1 MPQDMWV
8 EVTGRRRYHRYGER
22 ADRTRRVAGVVLLV
36 ATTVAAA
43 VYLGW
48 MVTVLN
54 WEAWYLAVPFAA
66 AEVVTLFTV
75 VLFGFLI
82 WYPRHHDEDGLE
94 VLAPVPVD
102 VFISTCGESVEVL
115 ERTIVAA
122 TRIRYE
128 PKTVYVLDD
137 AGSAEVEAL
146 ARRCGCRYLS
156 RTERGDAKAGNLN
169 FGLSRTSSPMIL
181 ALDADQVPEPE
192 ILERLQGYMR
202 FPSIAFVQSAQ
213 RFLVPRGD
221 PFGSGDELFY
231 RVMQAGKDGHNAAFS
246 CGSGVLYRRAALAS
260 VGGFSTWNL
269 VEDVHT
275 SLRMH
280 AAGWRSVYHNHPL
293 STGTAPAD
301 ILGVY
306 RQREQWATDSLRL
319 LFWEFPLT
327 RKGLTLS
334 QRLHYFY
341 AGFGYLV
348 SAFVLPFFYVV
359 PAWSSFT
366 GKFILRASALEYA
379 RYRGAYLVLSVLAIA
394 VLEHPVSARKP
405 FRIWAGLFPVFMRAT
420 VRALRSRWEK
430 PVYQVTDKSDAVPSA
445 PARLVRVLPQALIAA
460 ATVAALVYAA
470 CQGTLPPGLLA
481 INVLWGLWVVW
492 TMVGICA
499 AAMQTRRPAE
509 HRVPA

>member
-1 MPQDMWV
+1 V
-8 EVTGRRRYHRYGER
+8 KLKGRKQYHRYGEE
-22 ADRTRRVAGVVLLV
+22 ADRNRRVAGILLLV
-36 ATTVAAA
+36 LTALAAA

-48 MVTVLN
+48 MATVLN
-54 WEAWYLAVPFAA
+54 WEVWYLAVPFAA
-66 AEVVTLFTV
+66 AEVATLFTV

-82 WYPRHHDEDGLE
+82 WYPRRHDEEGLE
-94 VLAPVPVD
+94 VRTPVPVD
-102 VFISTCGESVEVL
+102 VFISTAGEPIEVL
-115 ERTIVAA
+115 ERTVTAA
-122 TRIRYE
+122 ARIRYE
-128 PKTVYVLDD
+128 PKVVYVLDD
-137 AGSAEVEAL
+137 AGSPEVEAL
-146 ARRCGCRYLS
+146 ARRNGCEYLS
-156 RTERGDAKAGNLN
+156 RTERRDAKAGNLN
-169 FGLSRTSSPMIL
+169 FGLSRSSGPMIL

-221 PFGSGDELFY
+221 PFSNRDELFY

-246 CGSGVLYRRAALAS
+246 CGSGVLYRRAALES

-275 SLRMH
+275 SLRLH

-293 STGTAPAD
+293 TTGTAPTD

-319 LFWEFPLT
+319 LFWDSPLT
-327 RKGLTLS
+327 RKGLSLP

-341 AGFGYLV
+341 TGFGYLV
-348 SAFVLPFFYVV
+348 SAFVLPFFYVL

-379 RYRGAYLVLSVLAIA
+379 RYRGAYLVLSVLAIT

-405 FRIWAGLFPVFMRAT
+405 FRIWAGLFPVFIRAT
-420 VRALRSRWEK
+420 VRALRSRREK
-430 PVYQVTDKSDAVPSA
+430 PVYRVTDKSGARPGAS
-445 PARLVRVLPQALIAA
+445 ARLVRVLPQALIAA
-460 ATVAALVYAA
+460 ATAAALLYAA
-470 CQGTLPPGLLA
+470 WRDTLPPGLLA
-481 INVLWGLWVVW
+481 INVLWGLWVIW
-492 TMVGICA
+492 TMLGICG
-499 AAMQTRRPAE
+499 AAMQTRRSAE
-509 HRVPA
+509 HAVLP